1 MFNRQKYDM
10 DLRYHTLKES
20 EEMLKSELALEKEK
34 HNMNID
40 KLRREELLLTNN
52 NITLSD
58 DMTSIK

>member
-1 MFNRQKYDM
+1 M